1 MEKIS
6 QEYPLAIIR
15 EGGLGALLNYL
26 DFFSTNV
33 QRTAVTAA
41 ANCCRNVSQDHFQMV
56 RDVFPMLRNVLAYP
70 DQRLVEQASLAVLRA
85 VESYRHKPEFLE
97 TLLDVDMVRAIN
109 SLLMPAA
116 GATLLSPATY
126 THMLRALSGA
136 AKVSAKVTVAF
147 LEAGMVDTIYQILTG
162 VVPGAHEA
170 DEQGASEAGQGL
182 GGGLKDMVVLQNLA
196 HRPKDQIEETLSL
209 ICELLPPLSKGASG
223 FCSFSDYMP
232 LLTVSSH
239 VTALRRRL

>member
-6 QEYPLAIIR
+6 QEYPIAIVR

-41 ANCCRNVSQDHFQMV
+41 ANCCRNVSQDYFNMV

-70 DQRLVEQASLAVLRA
+70 DQRLVEQAALAVLRS
-85 VESYRHKPEFLE
+85 VESFRHKPECLE
-97 TLLDVDMVRAIN
+97 TLLDVDVVRSLN
-109 SLLMPAA
+109 TLLMPAA
-116 GATLLSPATY
+116 GSSLLSPGTY
-126 THMLRALSGA
+126 THLLRALGAA
-136 AKVSAKVTVAF
+136 AKVSAKVTLAF

-162 VVPGAHEA
+162 VVPGALDA
-170 DEQGASEAGQGL
+170 DEQGASEGGQGL

-196 HRPKDQIEETLSL
+196 HRPKDQIEETLTL
-209 ICELLPPLSKGASG
+209 ICELLPPLPKGAFIHVSL
-223 FCSFSDYMP
+223 SFSV
-232 LLTVSSH
+232 LILVSLFFH
-239 VTALRRRL
+239 RRCV